1 MIGHDRVIFQ
11 LNEAALGLLLQR
23 LPLGR
28 RKRERQHRIKPEL
41 ADTVCAEC
49 AVCRIVDVAELGG
62 I

>member
-1 MIGHDRVIFQ
+1 
-11 LNEAALGLLLQR
+11 
-23 LPLGR
+23 LGR

-41 ADTVCAEC
+41 ADTVCAVC